1 MAINTTPKEKPTG
14 DGNPTAGGAIN
25 DLDFPTGQ
33 RSGKAF
39 ESLRAAFAMRGH
51 SLHRTHMADGQMTF
65 WVERWGHV
73 RYLPTIDTARRF
85 LEQIGG
91 RL

>member
-1 MAINTTPKEKPTG
+1 MAINFTSKEKPTG

-25 DLDFPTGQ
+25 NSDFPSGQ

-39 ESLRAAFAMRGH
+39 GILRAAFTMRGH
-51 SLHRTHMADGQMTF
+51 SLHRTDLAERPETF
-65 WVERWGHV
+65 RAERLRLV
-73 RYLPTIDTARRF
+73 KQLPTVDAARRF
-85 LEQIGG
+85 LEQMGG